1 ISTVGCEAAAKLP
14 PAETETTET
23 ERKDEHRPPVA
34 RESLSTASPQ
44 SPVAAE
50 SDGCCTAARSR
61 RDPGPDAPPLRAADQ
76 PVLPQGPARELRQ
89 ARADADARADVDRR
103 RDARALGRALLGR
116 EPAAGSAAARS
127 VPRGRRHHRAPD
139 VRRARLRV
147 GALVPALGREGR
159 ARRPARADRAGRG

>member
-1 ISTVGCEAAAKLP
+1 DACRGGEGRDGRPGGLSGGRLGRDSLPFSMDIDSVLQSTFHVRKISTVGCEAAAKLP

-89 ARADADARADVDRR
+89 ARADADA
-103 RDARALGRALLGR
+103 
-116 EPAAGSAAARS
+116 
-127 VPRGRRHHRAPD
+127 
-139 VRRARLRV
+139 
-147 GALVPALGREGR
+147 
-159 ARRPARADRAGRG
+159 